1 MAILYF
7 DREVVGATDGH
18 LVLFLDPI
26 EVLESDHP
34 RRRFVAM
41 LAVYATEIAEGQ
53 YPGPYRTADAQDF
66 ARCMLM
72 PAGEFLTL
80 AERSDCELA
89 EHFAVPL
96 GQVAVHRGEL
106 IACHGDHGCSHPPLQ
121 GPGAL

>member
-7 DREVVGATDGH
+7 DNEVVGATDGH
-18 LVLFLDPI
+18 LVFFLDSI
-26 EVLESDHP
+26 EVLERDHP

-72 PAGEFLTL
+72 PADEFLAL
-80 AERSDCELA
+80 ARRCDRELA

-96 GQVAVHRGEL
+96 DQVAIHRAEMLACRGE
-106 IACHGDHGCSHPPLQ
+106 HGWTPAR
-121 GPGAL
+121 GPGGL

>member
-7 DREVVGATDGH
+7 DNDVVGATDGH
-18 LVLFLDPI
+18 LVFFLDSI

-72 PAGEFLTL
+72 PAHEFLAL
-80 AERSDCELA
+80 ARRCDRELA

-96 GQVAVHRGEL
+96 DQVAIHRAETLACRGE
-106 IACHGDHGCSHPPLQ
+106 HGPTAAR
-121 GPGAL
+121 GPGGL

>member
-7 DREVVGATDGH
+7 DNEVVGATDGH
-18 LVLFLDPI
+18 LVFFLDSI
-26 EVLESDHP
+26 EVLEREHP

-72 PAGEFLTL
+72 PPDEISW
-80 AERSDCELA
+80 RSRDGVTA
-89 EHFAVPL
+89 SSPSTSPS
-96 GQVAVHRGEL
+96 R
-106 IACHGDHGCSHPPLQ
+106 STK
-121 GPGAL
+121 